1 VRSPEA
7 RDVTSV
13 AYAGELRL
21 TPVEAALHREE
32 QEHTERD
39 REHRNERPRCRV
51 RQHAARG
58 RQQAGWLLCRRGLRP
73 PREARQVGEGGEV
86 VGVVSA
92 RDLGGRDRDEVRRM
106 RPIGAM
112 MTAYAVKAT
121 PDMPVRQAANVMRGW
136 NIGCLPVIEPD
147 GTLAGIVT
155 VSDLLRL
162 LAEQVPSPAK
172 LARMAKPAARKAA
185 GKKVVKIGKA
195 AKTRAAKKSR
205 PARA

>member
-1 VRSPEA
+1 MRVHEIMTKR
-7 RDVTSV
+7 VQTV
-13 AYAGELRL
+13 AHTENA
-21 TPVEAALHREE
+21 EAAWNLMRWKRIH
-32 QEHTERD
+32 HLVVT
-39 REHRNERPRCRV
+39 
-51 RQHAARG
+51 
-58 RQQAGWLLCRRGLRP
+58 
-73 PREARQVGEGGEV
+73 GEGGEV

-92 RDLGGRDRDEVRRM
+92 RDLGGRDRDEIRRM

-136 NIGCLPVIEPD
+136 NIGCLPVIEHD

-172 LARMAKPAARKAA
+172 LAKPAARKAA
-185 GKKVVKIGKA
+185 RKVVKIGRA
-195 AKTRAAKKSR
+195 AKAKPAKKSR
-205 PARA
+205 PSRA

>member
-1 VRSPEA
+1 MRVHEIMTR
-7 RDVTSV
+7 RVQTV
-13 AYAGELRL
+13 AHTENA
-21 TPVEAALHREE
+21 EAAWNLMRWKRIH
-32 QEHTERD
+32 HLVVTG
-39 REHRNERPRCRV
+39 
-51 RQHAARG
+51 A
-58 RQQAGWLLCRRGLRP
+58 
-73 PREARQVGEGGEV
+73 GGEV

-92 RDLGGRDRDEVRRM
+92 RDLGGRDRDEIRRM

-172 LARMAKPAARKAA
+172 LAKPAARKAA

-195 AKTRAAKKSR
+195 AKTKAAKKSR
-205 PARA
+205 PRRA